1 MATTSCVQVSCRFR
15 GSPDIDTEAAAA
27 PWLDFPD
34 PHTVL
39 VSHAKGHASRHS
51 SFARVF
57 SGEATQDQVFE
68 HVGAPVVNDLLLGY
82 NYTVLAYGQTG
93 SGKTHTIVGSKTDPG
108 LLPRLVQRVFDSISE
123 LGEEEAIAVT
133 TSCFEVY
140 QERIGDL
147 LTPSNV
153 SLRVRED
160 KEKGIW
166 VEGATDLAVT
176 STAAAMKA
184 IQRSIANRSTGGHLM
199 NAESSRSHCIFVLTI
214 TRPTTAGLKQT
225 GKLFVVDLAGSEVVR
240 KTAATGKRLD
250 EAKYINKSLTAL
262 GLVINALTD
271 GKSKHVPYRDSK
283 LTRLLQHSLG
293 GNAKTHLVLTC
304 SSSIDNLEE
313 TLSTIRFG
321 SRAQHIQNAPH
332 VNAEKNVSEY
342 KQLLAEMERKV
353 EALSQYVAQLSN
365 SSAAGPTTCDRCRQ
379 QMNSP
384 ASDPPEQSQAASSS
398 SPSAPHDD
406 EAPPLCAVCHIASND
421 LILCDG
427 NCGLFWHRACV
438 TEPVRNDD
446 NIDENHLEF
455 YCPSCQ
461 HGIATDP
468 GKAVQHE
475 ITCLKQ
481 ALHLMKQERDE
492 AAERANIDKHVYEFA
507 DLKKTDVHRQLADT
521 IADQESRIQSLL
533 EEHELMQRQVHES
546 NQQCLAKDKDMLAI
560 QRAHQVVLDQN
571 QAELDIVRRTL
582 DSYERDHER
591 FLGQI
596 HDLHIRLA
604 AADAR
609 SREHQD
615 KLEECR
621 VALAR
626 RDEESTRV
634 NRLAHSQSF
643 PVLVKPTASSPP
655 KLPLR
660 PVTVVG
666 SSNSSSSA
674 GEDSRMHLQSR
685 GNIQQWWSGPQDAS
699 GGAMATLCMKAD
711 DLVVHNN
718 LADDIPPGD
727 SSKPFKAR
735 LVGLLASLQEET
747 DAFKDLGD
755 KINQENSRQK
765 TRQRTRRTRRLLP
778 DLQASDEFIESV
790 TGPQR

>member
-1 MATTSCVQVSCRFR
+1 MASTSCVQVSCRFR

-39 VSHAKGHASRHS
+39 MSHAKGHASRHS

-108 LLPRLVQRVFDSISE
+108 ILPRLVQRVFDMISE
-123 LGEEEAIAVT
+123 L
-133 TSCFEVY
+133 
-140 QERIGDL
+140 
-147 LTPSNV
+147 
-153 SLRVRED
+153 
-160 KEKGIW
+160 
-166 VEGATDLAVT
+166 
-176 STAAAMKA
+176 
-184 IQRSIANRSTGGHLM
+184 
-199 NAESSRSHCIFVLTI
+199 
-214 TRPTTAGLKQT
+214 
-225 GKLFVVDLAGSEVVR
+225 
-240 KTAATGKRLD
+240 
-250 EAKYINKSLTAL
+250 
-262 GLVINALTD
+262 
-271 GKSKHVPYRDSK
+271 
-283 LTRLLQHSLG
+283 
-293 GNAKTHLVLTC
+293 
-304 SSSIDNLEE
+304 E

-507 DLKKTDVHRQLADT
+507 DLKKTDVHRYDSPT
-521 IADQESRIQSLL
+521 ES
-533 EEHELMQRQVHES
+533 
-546 NQQCLAKDKDMLAI
+546 
-560 QRAHQVVLDQN
+560 
-571 QAELDIVRRTL
+571 
-582 DSYERDHER
+582 
-591 FLGQI
+591 
-596 HDLHIRLA
+596 
-604 AADAR
+604 
-609 SREHQD
+609 
-615 KLEECR
+615 
-621 VALAR
+621 
-626 RDEESTRV
+626 
-634 NRLAHSQSF
+634 
-643 PVLVKPTASSPP
+643 
-655 KLPLR
+655 
-660 PVTVVG
+660 
-666 SSNSSSSA
+666 
-674 GEDSRMHLQSR
+674 
-685 GNIQQWWSGPQDAS
+685 
-699 GGAMATLCMKAD
+699 
-711 DLVVHNN
+711 
-718 LADDIPPGD
+718 
-727 SSKPFKAR
+727 
-735 LVGLLASLQEET
+735 
-747 DAFKDLGD
+747 
-755 KINQENSRQK
+755 
-765 TRQRTRRTRRLLP
+765 
-778 DLQASDEFIESV
+778 
-790 TGPQR
+790 